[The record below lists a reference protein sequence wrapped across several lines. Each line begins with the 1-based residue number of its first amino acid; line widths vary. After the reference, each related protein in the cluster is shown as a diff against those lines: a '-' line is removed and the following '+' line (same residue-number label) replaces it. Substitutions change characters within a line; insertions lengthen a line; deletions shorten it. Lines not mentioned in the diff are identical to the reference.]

1 MSKVILVNK
10 EHKIK
15 ESYFNHLDLITT
27 TNYLGKEVKLE
38 KEAYAAFFKLQ
49 RFLFEKGIEIGIEDG
64 FRSVL
69 EQQQIEDEFSNQYGE
84 EYAKKMV
91 ASPYTSEHH
100 TGLAIDLVLKKEEEY
115 IIENKDLLLQEET
128 WKKIHP
134 VLKEYGFI
142 VRYPKKKEK
151 ITGYSYEPWHIRYVG
166 VVPATIISDNH
177 LTLEEYLM
185 NFNGILVVNKE
196 SNMTSRD
203 VVNEVSKI
211 LGIKKIGHTG
221 TLDPMASGVLVL
233 TIGYATKLGELLTS
247 YEKEYEAG
255 VEVGYLTDTLDKT
268 GKVLK
273 EKKIAKKI
281 DYQSLLKSY
290 EKAYLQEVPI
300 YSAVKVNGKKLYEYA
315 RNNESVA
322 LPKKEVTIKST
333 TLLEECDDYFQFR
346 CLVSK
351 GTYIRSLIR
360 DMGDSCSEY
369 FTMSSLTRTKQG
381 NFPISMA
388 YSLKDIQ
395 NNHFRILSIEE
406 ALPKIPVVV
415 VEGGILKKVR
425 NGVRIENDI
434 NIEDKVIFQDKEH
447 QLLVIYEKQ
456 KNTLKINK
464 MVYNNLS
471 Q

>member
-38 KEAYAAFFKLQ
+38 KEAYAAFLKLQ

-64 FRSVL
+64 FRSIL

-84 EYAKKMV
+84 EYAKKVV

-100 TGLAIDLVLKKEEEY
+100 TGLAIDLVLKKKKIY

-128 WKKIHP
+128 WEKIHP
-134 VLKEYGFI
+134 ILKEYGFI
-142 VRYPKKKEK
+142 VRYPKKKEE

-273 EKKIAKKI
+273 EKKVEKKI
-281 DYQSLLKSY
+281 DYRALLKSY
-290 EKAYLQEVPI
+290 EKSYFQEVPI

-315 RNNESVA
+315 RNNENVA

-333 TLLEECDDYFQFR
+333 TLLEEGNDYFQFR

-395 NNHFRILSIEE
+395 NNHFHILSIEE

-415 VEGGILKKVR
+415 VEGDVLKKVR
-425 NGVRIENDI
+425 NGVRIENEI

-447 QLLVIYEKQ
+447 QLLVIYEKE

-464 MVYNNLS
+464 MVYNNLN